1 MSYNVAMRK
10 SRVVVMAL
18 MVLAI
23 SIFTLL
29 TANSFVQ
36 AQSPD
41 SKPDPG
47 GGVKKICDSA
57 GAAKGMCEGCMK
69 GDPPEGVWTAIGCL
83 HTDPAL
89 AAKDIFGVAL
99 GFGGI
104 FILIQILM
112 GAFGLITSSGNTAAV
127 QKARDRIV
135 NSVIALLFLV
145 FSVTLLQIIG
155 IQILKLPGM
164 T

>member
-1 MSYNVAMRK
+1 MRK

-18 MVLAI
+18 MMLLVG
-23 SIFTLL
+23 IFALL

-47 GGVKKICDSA
+47 GGVKKICESA
-57 GAAKGMCEGCMK
+57 GAAKTVCETCMN
-69 GDPPEGVWTAIGCL
+69 GDPPKGVWTAVGCL
-83 HTDPAL
+83 STDPAD
-89 AAKDIFGVAL
+89 ATQQIFNIAL

-127 QKARDRIV
+127 QKARDRII

-164 T
+164 AEV